1 MKITE
6 SQLRKIIRKTLN
18 ESKDMHKRVL
28 SANGILDLV
37 DEGFDFFEAVDM
49 VLYDR
54 EDGFNGQFTRADEEW
69 IMSSLMRKWGPRE
82 GSISS
87 LVRDYFAQ

>member
-1 MKITE
+1 MRITE
-6 SQLRKIIRKTLN
+6 SKLRQIIRKTLV
-18 ESKDMHKRVL
+18 EMKDTHKRSL

-37 DEGFDFFEAVDM
+37 DEGHDFFDAVEM

-69 IMSSLMRKWGPRE
+69 IMSSLMRKWGPRP

-87 LVRDYFAQ
+87 YVRDYFAQ